1 MGLLGLLFFLFS
13 LFESDLFPAHCLH
26 RETFNPAALAGRRLD
41 ITSFGREQFGLS
53 EFRTFDLT
61 VAVRSGAIEL
71 SSFGAGIYRENRF
84 ALGYGWTIGG
94 KLAAGA
100 QIGLLECRARGSADR
115 FVYRLKFG
123 GLGRFGPFTGAAWLN
138 NINRPRFNAVDRL
151 PMSCGIDL
159 GYALSERFIPYFAVL
174 GKEGMIPFLKFGF
187 DLDPGPWARLT
198 AGISTDPVQ
207 AEYGIRIRGRSFNI
221 LYSGSTHSQLGLTH
235 GLGIQISAP

>member
-1 MGLLGLLFFLFS
+1 MGLWGLLFFLFS
-13 LFESDLFPAHCLH
+13 LFESDLFPAHCLN
-26 RETFNPAALAGRRLD
+26 RETFNPARLAGRRLD

-61 VAVRSGAIEL
+61 VAVRSGAVEL
-71 SSFGAGIYRENRF
+71 SSFGTGSYRENRF
-84 ALGYGWTIGG
+84 ALGYGWAIGG

-100 QIGLLECRARGSADR
+100 QIGLLDCRVRGSADR

-123 GLGRFGPFTGAAWLN
+123 GLGRFGPLTGAAWLN
-138 NINRPRFNAVDRL
+138 NMNRPRLGAVDRL
-151 PMSCGIDL
+151 PLSYGIDL
-159 GYALSERFIPYFAVL
+159 GYAPSKRFLPYFAVL
-174 GKEGMIPFLKFGF
+174 GAEGIIPFFKFGF

-207 AEYGIRIRGRSFNI
+207 AEYGIRIRCRSIYI

-235 GLGIQISAP
+235 GLGIQIAAP